1 MAYYILTLE
10 ENSGGIE
17 HITHHLIEARD
28 RQMVKYHFHKTLK
41 DWGFRDTEF
50 GKHCLEGARGLLS
63 EIQEITEV
71 ERYEY
76 EVMEKHIPNWQKED

>member
-1 MAYYILTLE
+1 MAYYLLILE
-10 ENSGGIE
+10 ENSGASE
-17 HITHHLIEARD
+17 HITRHLIEAQD

-41 DWGFRDTEF
+41 DWGWNNTQY

-63 EIQEITEV
+63 EIREIRNI

-76 EVMEKHIPNWQKED
+76 EVMESHVPKWAKA